1 MLSYERVGHGE
12 PLVLI
17 HGISHQRTGW
27 TPVVE
32 RLAQHHE
39 VFLVDL
45 PGHGHSPAFDP
56 GDLTIRT
63 ALTELLQEFLD
74 DAGLDRPHVAGNSLG
89 ALVALEMAEQGM
101 ARSVTALAP
110 AGFWYGAAD
119 FAYVRSLFATVQ
131 LAARTLQPIAPRL
144 LKSRLGRGLAFGWAA
159 AHPTRIDAEAALAD
173 LRNMVASRDAIKRMF
188 TGAYCYDGHG
198 ADGVPT
204 TIAWGTRDLVL
215 LPYQALRARH
225 LLVEAE
231 HVWLPGCGHVPMTD
245 DPDLVVQT
253 IVNCTGRATA
263 PDRTRLLGA

>member
-1 MLSYERVGHGE
+1 VLSYERLGQGE

-27 TPVVE
+27 APVVE
-32 RLAQHHE
+32 RLARHHE

-45 PGHGHSPAFDP
+45 PGHGESPVFEP

-63 ALTELLQEFLD
+63 ALTEQLQEFLD
-74 DAGLDRPHVAGNSLG
+74 DADLDRPHVAGNSLG

-119 FAYVRSLFATVQ
+119 FAYIRSLFATVQ
-131 LAARTLQPIAPRL
+131 LAARALEPVAPHL
-144 LKSRLGRGLAFGWAA
+144 LRHRLGRALAFGWAA
-159 AHPTRIDAEAALAD
+159 AHPTRIGAEAALAD
-173 LRNMVASRDAIKRMF
+173 LRNMVASRDAIARMF

-198 ADGVPT
+198 ADVPT

-231 HVWLPGCGHVPMTD
+231 HVWLHGCGHVPMSD
-245 DPDLVVQT
+245 DPDLVART
-253 IVNCTGRATA
+253 ILDCTARAAA
-263 PDRTRLLGA
+263 PDGIRLLGA

>member
-27 TPVVE
+27 APVVE

-39 VFLVDL
+39 VVLVDL
-45 PGHGHSPAFDP
+45 PGHGGSPAFDP
-56 GDLTIRT
+56 GELTIRT
-63 ALTELLQEFLD
+63 SLTDLLREFLD

-89 ALVALEMAEQGM
+89 ALVALEMAEQGL
-101 ARSVTALAP
+101 ARSVTALSP

-131 LAARTLQPIAPRL
+131 LAARTLEPMAPGL
-144 LKSRLGRGLAFGWAA
+144 LRSRLGRALAFGWAA

-173 LRNMVASRDAIKRMF
+173 LRNMVASRDAIRLMF
-188 TGAYCYDGHG
+188 TGAYRYRGHG
-198 ADGVPT
+198 ADVPT

-225 LLVEAE
+225 LLTQAQ
-231 HVWLPGCGHVPMTD
+231 HVWLRGCGHVPMSD
-245 DPDLVVQT
+245 DPDLVVRT
-253 IVNCTGRATA
+253 ILNCTGGATA
-263 PDRTRLLGA
+263 PDRIGRLGA